1 MDLEGDGS
9 RELGLLWNRAGVSK
23 GERVLGVVGAR
34 GSKLVDVEAG
44 DRGRETGR
52 PNGSDLLR
60 PREPGI
66 RLVSWRIRQ
75 RAEERFLRVG
85 GGLRESMSSTG
96 LDGSKLGFLE
106 GGASSTLMDGGAI
119 WDA

>member
-60 PREPGI
+60 PRE
-66 RLVSWRIRQ
+66 
-75 RAEERFLRVG
+75 RVG